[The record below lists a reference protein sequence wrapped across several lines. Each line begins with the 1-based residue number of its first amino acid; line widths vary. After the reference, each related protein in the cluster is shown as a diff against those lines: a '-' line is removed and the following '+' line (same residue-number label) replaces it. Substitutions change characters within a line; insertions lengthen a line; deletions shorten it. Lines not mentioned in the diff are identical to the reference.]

1 MKPFVSLFCL
11 SAACCV
17 PLLSQSTPQLARLYS
32 YQVPPDGAAE
42 FFDVQRDT
50 AEIYK
55 TNKAPYPRLC
65 WTSLAGPQM
74 MYMWVP
80 ISGIDKLNDPTW
92 LSEQGQE
99 MARTARVS
107 RLARAG
113 ASATIRVIR
122 SLPDL
127 TWDDTPSAAPEA
139 FAVVRVDSVKPGKT
153 AEYMALLKEVAQT
166 YKKMGVAKSFHV
178 HRLAF
183 GGNIYEFTTVAGY
196 NSLAGI
202 SDTEAFRK
210 AMGEARYDA
219 LVKQLGE
226 VVQSSER
233 TLARYRPEFSYVPEA
248 K

>member
-17 PLLSQSTPQLARLYS
+17 PLLAQTTPQMARLYS

-55 TNKAPYPRLC
+55 TNKAPHPRLC

-74 MYMWVP
+74 LYMWVP
-80 ISGIDKLNDPTW
+80 ISGLDKLMDRTW
-92 LSEQGQE
+92 LSQQGEE
-99 MARTARVS
+99 MPRAARVS

-113 ASATIRVIR
+113 AGATVRLIR

-127 TWDDTPSAAPEA
+127 SWDDTPNGAPEA
-139 FAVVRVDSVKPGKT
+139 FASVRVDIVKPGKSSEYT
-153 AEYMALLKEVAQT
+153 ALIKEVAQT
-166 YKKMGVAKSFHV
+166 YKKMGAAKSFSA
-178 HRLAF
+178 HRLAY

-196 NSLAGI
+196 SSLADI
-202 SDTEAFRK
+202 PDQDAFRK
-210 AMGEARYDA
+210 AMGDSRYDA
-219 LVKQLGE
+219 LVKQMGE
-226 VVQSSER
+226 ILQSSER
-233 TLARYRPEFSYVPEA
+233 TLARYRPEFSYMPEV